1 MQRALDNNEND
12 KSFIHNSYPNTI
24 IMIFRN
30 HKEITAVI
38 SIVPIIL
45 TFHFIPMSPFF
56 SLPPSVSLIL
66 PCVSMFIIFHYFS
79 SLFNLVVFNSFAF
92 PLLLYF
98 LPASSS
104 FCVNSAFEFLTSS
117 LCFSFRPP
125 FLI

>member
-24 IMIFRN
+24 IMIFKN

-45 TFHFIPMSPFF
+45 TFHFFPMSPFL

-66 PCVSMFIIFHYFS
+66 LFVFVFITFHYFPPFS
-79 SLFNLVVFNSFAF
+79 ISLFLILSPSRSSFIS
-92 PLLLYF
+92 F
-98 LPASSS
+98 LPPHLFASILLS
-104 FCVNSAFEFLTSS
+104 NSLPR